1 MLTSY
6 NWLKD
11 YIEGKLPKANKL
23 ADILALHAFEVEEVR
38 KIEKDWLLDID
49 VLPNRAHDCLSHL
62 GIARECAAITDLKFK
77 EPVIKIKE
85 DEKIKT
91 SDFLAVE
98 VRDKNA
104 CRRYTARVI
113 KGIKVKPSYGK
124 VKERLE
130 SLGLQSINNVVDIL
144 NYVMLETGQPLHAF
158 DFDKLEGPKK
168 KKIIV
173 RSAERGEK
181 INALDDNQYK
191 LRRDILVIA
200 DEKDPLAIAG
210 IKGGRKAMITEETKD
225 IIIESANF
233 DMLAIRRARQKL
245 TLQTDASLRFEHEP
259 DPNLT
264 LLAITRASQMVQDVC
279 GGKIAKGTVDV
290 YPQKILPGKIKLDL
304 NQVEKVL
311 GLKIAKKE
319 IIEILKRLELEILE
333 TKENNLLV
341 KIPTFRRDLSI
352 PEDLIEEI
360 GRIYG
365 FGRIPAKVPYVLAA
379 PPEKNLEVFWEERCK
394 DIMKEAGF
402 SEVYN
407 YSFISEKDIK
417 NCYFAQRNLIEVKN
431 PISIEQKYLRP
442 SLIPGLLNN
451 LKKNLKNFSDI
462 RIFELGKIYRDS
474 KVLEKRSL
482 TGALIESGSNSESF
496 FRLKGVIDLLFEKL
510 GISDIWYDEFEAT
523 PEDSELSIWKPGARA
538 EIKSGDLEIGFLGE
552 IHPKVLEELGISNE
566 VVVFDFDFEK
576 LQELCSEEHEYQP
589 ISKFPAAVRDL
600 AVLIPREV
608 KVVQVLNVI
617 NNAGGYLVR
626 DVDLFDVYEG
636 SGISNVSEDKK
647 NLAFHIIYQAE
658 DRTLNKE
665 EISNLHQKII
675 NALEKNP
682 SWEIRK

>member
-1 MLTSY
+1 
-6 NWLKD
+6 
-11 YIEGKLPKANKL
+11 
-23 ADILALHAFEVEEVR
+23 
-38 KIEKDWLLDID
+38 
-49 VLPNRAHDCLSHL
+49 
-62 GIARECAAITDLKFK
+62 
-77 EPVIKIKE
+77 
-85 DEKIKT
+85 
-91 SDFLAVE
+91 
-98 VRDKNA
+98 
-104 CRRYTARVI
+104 
-113 KGIKVKPSYGK
+113 
-124 VKERLE
+124 
-130 SLGLQSINNVVDIL
+130 
-144 NYVMLETGQPLHAF
+144 
-158 DFDKLEGPKK
+158 
-168 KKIIV
+168 
-173 RSAERGEK
+173 
-181 INALDDNQYK
+181 
-191 LRRDILVIA
+191 
-200 DEKDPLAIAG
+200 
-210 IKGGRKAMITEETKD
+210 
-225 IIIESANF
+225 
-233 DMLAIRRARQKL
+233 
-245 TLQTDASLRFEHEP
+245 
-259 DPNLT
+259 
-264 LLAITRASQMVQDVC
+264 
-279 GGKIAKGTVDV
+279 
-290 YPQKILPGKIKLDL
+290 
-304 NQVEKVL
+304 
-311 GLKIAKKE
+311 
-319 IIEILKRLELEILE
+319 
-333 TKENNLLV
+333 
-341 KIPTFRRDLSI
+341 
-352 PEDLIEEI
+352 
-360 GRIYG
+360 
-365 FGRIPAKVPYVLAA
+365 
-379 PPEKNLEVFWEERCK
+379 
-394 DIMKEAGF
+394 MKEAGF

-462 RIFELGKIYRDS
+462 RIFELGKMYRDS

-482 TGALIESGSNSESF
+482 TGALIESGSNSENF

-617 NNAGGYLVR
+617 NNAGGCLVR

-647 NLAFHIIYQAE
+647 NLAFHVIYQAE